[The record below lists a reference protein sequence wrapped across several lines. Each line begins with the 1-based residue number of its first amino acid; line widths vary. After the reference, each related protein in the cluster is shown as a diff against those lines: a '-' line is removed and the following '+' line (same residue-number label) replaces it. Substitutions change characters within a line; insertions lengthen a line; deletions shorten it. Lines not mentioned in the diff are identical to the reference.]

1 MYTDG
6 NSFSVWRN
14 GTLIGKIVHLDGDV
28 ETSGKALKAPPE
40 LLSLIHGF
48 LTWDP
53 IPPSTAKELA
63 AISARLCR
71 LLRDEVEEELGRGSA
86 SLKALAHDWRDLLFP
101 EANDKQ
107 FADGYAQAVAFGLLM
122 AKSHGL
128 SLSAGIDHAAVE
140 LRKTNSL
147 IGSALRLLTDDADT
161 RKALEVPLETLVR
174 VLDVVDWVAL
184 SKGEPEAWLY
194 FYEDF
199 LEVYDN
205 KLRKSTGSYYTPPE
219 VVETMV
225 RLVDEALRN
234 PSLFN
239 KVMGLADDNVMIAD
253 PAVGTGTYLL
263 GVLRRIANTVE
274 VDMGSGA
281 VPGAI
286 DAAVERLIGFELQFG
301 PFAVAQLR
309 LIAEILDLTGKAAV
323 KDVTIPE
330 PQLFMGL
337 A

>member
-1 MYTDG
+1 M
-6 NSFSVWRN
+6 
-14 GTLIGKIVHLDGDV
+14 
-28 ETSGKALKAPPE
+28 
-40 LLSLIHGF
+40 
-48 LTWDP
+48 
-53 IPPSTAKELA
+53 
-63 AISARLCR
+63 
-71 LLRDEVEEELGRGSA
+71 EEELGRGSA

-286 DAAVERLIGFELQFG
+286 DAAVERLIGFELHW
-301 PFAVAQLR
+301 AVRGGA
-309 LIAEILDLTGKAAV
+309 IAAHRGN
-323 KDVTIPE
+323 P
-330 PQLFMGL
+330 
-337 A
+337 